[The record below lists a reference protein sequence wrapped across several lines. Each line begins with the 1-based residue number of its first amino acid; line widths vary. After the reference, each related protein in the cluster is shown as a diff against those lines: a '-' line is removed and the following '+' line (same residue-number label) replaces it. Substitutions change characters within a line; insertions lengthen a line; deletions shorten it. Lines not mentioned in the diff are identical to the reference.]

1 MRLPTTTQEAEYIQ
15 LHAQQIDQRLMRV
28 RSLLSPPWLSSLRL
42 LGGGGRESALSL
54 LLEGLDD
61 SAFGDFGEE
70 IRLFDPCLLGGSS
83 TAVPAAR
90 ITKF

>member
-1 MRLPTTTQEAEYIQ
+1 
-15 LHAQQIDQRLMRV
+15 MRV

-54 LLEGLDD
+54 LALLEGLDD
-61 SAFGDFGEE
+61 SAFGDFGKE